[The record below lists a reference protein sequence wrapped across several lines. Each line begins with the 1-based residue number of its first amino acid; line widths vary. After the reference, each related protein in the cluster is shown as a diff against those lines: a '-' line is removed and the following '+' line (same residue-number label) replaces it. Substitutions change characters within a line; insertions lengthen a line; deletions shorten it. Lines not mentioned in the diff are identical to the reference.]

1 MDRATNLNIAPSN
14 GRMLHVLLRPQNMQI
29 AADLVGLTLSFAL
42 YQVVR
47 SWSLTD
53 VRLFSLV
60 DHALVA
66 SISCLYWTIVFW
78 MGGLHRDFYIRSPL
92 DEISA
97 VFRQTFIGSA
107 LIFLAIT
114 TTSSLGV
121 RPVFIVYWAVLF
133 GLITIGRLV
142 ARQVQGRLREAR
154 LIRIPTLVVGTTS
167 HVEELLED
175 LKNEPA
181 WGYDVCGIILL
192 DTSSQ
197 ATSIG
202 ALPVL
207 GGEDALKGAIQS
219 GRIREVL
226 ISTDGAHHER
236 LLNITSE
243 AAELGCM
250 VKIVPDLYEIVSGQ
264 ARTHQIYGSPL
275 IDVSPQLMQPW
286 EEIAKRTTDIV
297 VSALALGLGAP
308 VWILVGLTV
317 KLTSPGPMFF
327 VQDRV
332 GRNGR
337 VFRMAKFRS
346 MTVDEKRGPT
356 WTDKNDPRVTPFGR
370 FIRKTHLDEIP
381 QLWNVLKGEM
391 SLVGPRPEQPFYVE
405 KFTAM
410 LPYYRRRHKVRPGVT
425 GWWQVKAKSNPESL
439 EEIQQRLR
447 YDFFYIENMSFKLD
461 LEIMVRT
468 VFVMLKGHGKA

>member
-1 MDRATNLNIAPSN
+1 
-14 GRMLHVLLRPQNMQI
+14 MQA
-29 AADLVGLTLSFAL
+29 AADLLGLTLSFAL

-47 SWSLTD
+47 TWSLVD
-53 VRLFSLV
+53 VRSFPLH

-66 SISCLYWTIVFW
+66 IISCLYWSLVFW
-78 MGGLHRDFYIRSPL
+78 MGGLYRDFYIRSPL

-107 LIFLAIT
+107 VIFLAIT

-121 RPVFIVYWAVLF
+121 RPVFVVYWAVLF

-142 ARQVQGRLREAR
+142 ARNVQGRLREAR
-154 LIRIPTLVVGTTS
+154 VIRIPTLVVGTQP
-167 HVEELLED
+167 HVGELIVD
-175 LKNEPA
+175 LTNEPA
-181 WGYDVCGIILL
+181 WGYDVRGVILL
-192 DTSSQ
+192 ERLAVEHT
-197 ATSIG
+197 IG
-202 ALPVL
+202 AIPVL
-207 GGEDALKGAIQS
+207 GSQEDLATVISAAN
-219 GRIREVL
+219 IREVL
-226 ISTDGAHHER
+226 ISTDGTHHDR
-236 LLNITSE
+236 LLNITAQ
-243 AAELGCM
+243 AAEQGCM

-275 IDVSPQLMQPW
+275 IDVSPQLMKPW
-286 EEIAKRTTDIV
+286 EEFAKRATDIL
-297 VSALALGLGAP
+297 VSVLALGLGSP
-308 VWILVGLTV
+308 VWLLVGLGV

>member
-1 MDRATNLNIAPSN
+1 MSTRSKQPIAPSN
-14 GRMLHVLLRPQNMQI
+14 GRYIHVLLGPQSMQLV
-29 AADLVGLTLSFAL
+29 ADLVGLALSFAL
-42 YQVVR
+42 YQFVR
-47 SWSLTD
+47 SWSLSD
-53 VRLFSLV
+53 VRSFTLV
-60 DHALVA
+60 DHSLVA
-66 SISCLYWTIVFW
+66 LLSCLYWTLVFR
-78 MGGLHRDFYIRSPL
+78 MGGLYRDFYIRSPL

-97 VFRQTFIGSA
+97 VFRMTFIGSA
-107 LIFLAIT
+107 VIFLAIV

-121 RPVFIVYWAVLF
+121 RPVFVVYWAVLF
-133 GLITIGRLV
+133 FLITVGRLV
-142 ARQVQGRLREAR
+142 ARHVQGRLRELR
-154 LIRIPTLVVGTTS
+154 IIRIPTLVVGTMQRVS
-167 HVEELLED
+167 D
-175 LKNEPA
+175 LIDDLRNEPA
-181 WGYDVCGIILL
+181 WGYDVRGIILL
-192 DTSSQ
+192 DGALQT
-197 ATSIG
+197 TSIDG
-202 ALPVL
+202 FPIVGSADELR
-207 GGEDALKGAIQS
+207 GAITS
-219 GRIREVL
+219 GKISEVL
-226 ISTDGAHHER
+226 ISIDAADHER
-236 LLNITSE
+236 LLNLAAE
-243 AAELGCM
+243 AAELGCL
-250 VKIVPDLYEIVSGQ
+250 VKIVPDLYEIFSGQ

-275 IDVSPQLMQPW
+275 IDVSPRLMQPW
-286 EEIAKRTTDIV
+286 EEIAKRASDIV
-297 VSALALGLGAP
+297 VSALVLGIGAP
-308 VWILVGLTV
+308 IWAVVGICV